1 MPEKPTYKDLEKT
14 MCKQAEAKYR
24 GIFEASKDAILIF
37 DMDGV
42 IREANPAASEL
53 YGYIHDEMIGLSGK
67 DIVHSDHQHVFKE
80 FVEKVSEGGIVHLE
94 SIDIRKD
101 GSLFQVEVKGG
112 GLTYNGDPHL
122 LSIIRDVSE
131 KKNLLSQLQATLEA
145 TVDGIIVVGIDGKI
159 KVFSKRFKKIW
170 NMPDSVLNS
179 KDAKQVLTHVLDLIK
194 EPEVLSRKVQAAFTE
209 FNTNYFDTLYLKDGR
224 IFEYY
229 SRPQKIN
236 DKTIGRVWGFR
247 DITDRKQAET
257 ALLES
262 EAKYR
267 ELVQNA
273 NSIILRVDT
282 KGNITFFNEYAEK
295 FFGYKAEEVIGKNA
309 LNTILP
315 ETDSSGRNLAD
326 LVSSVKE
333 HLEQYASNENENRL
347 RNGKRVWVAWANK
360 AVYDLKG
367 DIKEFLCI
375 GNDITERKSLEKQL
389 KQSQK
394 MEALGTLSGGIAH
407 EFNNLLGIIIGNTEL
422 ALDDVPEWNPAKDC
436 LEEIRTASLRA
447 KDVVRQ
453 IMSFAR
459 QTSAQRK
466 PIQISTII
474 QESLK
479 LIGTTIPTT
488 IEINRQIRCES
499 ELILANPIEI
509 NQILMNLCT
518 NSVHAMSDQTGIL
531 EVGLEAIALDS
542 NSARQYE
549 DLKPGEFVKLT
560 VKDTGH
566 GIRTNII
573 DKIFDPYFTTKD
585 VDVGLGMGMAIV
597 YGIVKK
603 HDGAIKINSAVNK
616 GTVVECLFPII
627 KDAGE
632 LQVVEIPEE
641 LPTGTETILFVDDEA
656 SLVKMVKQML
666 GRLGYLV
673 TGKVSSIEALK
684 AFQADPAQFDLIIT
698 DMAMPQMA
706 GDQLVQKL
714 FKIRSDV
721 PVIICTGHSD
731 RIDKEKAVALGVAAY
746 QMKPYDKKV
755 LANTVRRVL
764 DEAKDRA

>member
-14 MCKQAEAKYR
+14 MRKQAEAKYR

-295 FFGYKAEEVIGKNA
+295 FFGYKAEEVIGKNV

-326 LVSSVKE
+326 LFYNVKE
-333 HLEQYASNENENRL
+333 HPERYASNENENRL

-616 GTVVECLFPII
+616 GTIVECLFPII

-632 LQVVEIPEE
+632 LQVVETPKD

-666 GRLGYLV
+666 ERLGYLV

-684 AFQADPAQFDLIIT
+684 VFQADPAQFDLIIT
-698 DMAMPQMA
+698 DMAMPRMA

-721 PVIICTGHSD
+721 PIIICTGHRD

>member
-1 MPEKPTYKDLEKT
+1 M
-14 MCKQAEAKYR
+14 
-24 GIFEASKDAILIF
+24 
-37 DMDGV
+37 
-42 IREANPAASEL
+42 
-53 YGYIHDEMIGLSGK
+53 
-67 DIVHSDHQHVFKE
+67 
-80 FVEKVSEGGIVHLE
+80 
-94 SIDIRKD
+94 
-101 GSLFQVEVKGG
+101 
-112 GLTYNGDPHL
+112 
-122 LSIIRDVSE
+122 
-131 KKNLLSQLQATLEA
+131 
-145 TVDGIIVVGIDGKI
+145 
-159 KVFSKRFKKIW
+159 
-170 NMPDSVLNS
+170 
-179 KDAKQVLTHVLDLIK
+179 
-194 EPEVLSRKVQAAFTE
+194 
-209 FNTNYFDTLYLKDGR
+209 
-224 IFEYY
+224 
-229 SRPQKIN
+229 
-236 DKTIGRVWGFR
+236 
-247 DITDRKQAET
+247 
-257 ALLES
+257 
-262 EAKYR
+262 
-267 ELVQNA
+267 
-273 NSIILRVDT
+273 
-282 KGNITFFNEYAEK
+282 
-295 FFGYKAEEVIGKNA
+295 
-309 LNTILP
+309 
-315 ETDSSGRNLAD
+315 
-326 LVSSVKE
+326 
-333 HLEQYASNENENRL
+333 
-347 RNGKRVWVAWANK
+347 
-360 AVYDLKG
+360 
-367 DIKEFLCI
+367 
-375 GNDITERKSLEKQL
+375 
-389 KQSQK
+389 
-394 MEALGTLSGGIAH
+394 GTLSGGIAH

-616 GTVVECLFPII
+616 GTIVECLFPII

-632 LQVVEIPEE
+632 LQVVETPKD

-666 GRLGYLV
+666 ERLGYLV

-684 AFQADPAQFDLIIT
+684 VFQADPAQFDLIIT
-698 DMAMPQMA
+698 DMAMPRMA

-721 PVIICTGHSD
+721 PIIICTGHRD

>member
-1 MPEKPTYKDLEKT
+1 
-14 MCKQAEAKYR
+14 
-24 GIFEASKDAILIF
+24 
-37 DMDGV
+37 
-42 IREANPAASEL
+42 
-53 YGYIHDEMIGLSGK
+53 
-67 DIVHSDHQHVFKE
+67 
-80 FVEKVSEGGIVHLE
+80 
-94 SIDIRKD
+94 
-101 GSLFQVEVKGG
+101 
-112 GLTYNGDPHL
+112 
-122 LSIIRDVSE
+122 
-131 KKNLLSQLQATLEA
+131 
-145 TVDGIIVVGIDGKI
+145 
-159 KVFSKRFKKIW
+159 
-170 NMPDSVLNS
+170 
-179 KDAKQVLTHVLDLIK
+179 
-194 EPEVLSRKVQAAFTE
+194 
-209 FNTNYFDTLYLKDGR
+209 
-224 IFEYY
+224 
-229 SRPQKIN
+229 
-236 DKTIGRVWGFR
+236 
-247 DITDRKQAET
+247 
-257 ALLES
+257 
-262 EAKYR
+262 
-267 ELVQNA
+267 
-273 NSIILRVDT
+273 
-282 KGNITFFNEYAEK
+282 
-295 FFGYKAEEVIGKNA
+295 
-309 LNTILP
+309 
-315 ETDSSGRNLAD
+315 
-326 LVSSVKE
+326 
-333 HLEQYASNENENRL
+333 
-347 RNGKRVWVAWANK
+347 
-360 AVYDLKG
+360 
-367 DIKEFLCI
+367 
-375 GNDITERKSLEKQL
+375 
-389 KQSQK
+389 
-394 MEALGTLSGGIAH
+394 LGTLSGGIAH

-616 GTVVECLFPII
+616 GTIVECLFPII

-632 LQVVEIPEE
+632 LQVVETPKD

-666 GRLGYLV
+666 ERLGYLV

-684 AFQADPAQFDLIIT
+684 VFQADPAQFDLIIT
-698 DMAMPQMA
+698 DMAMPRMA

-721 PVIICTGHSD
+721 PIIICTGHRD

>member
-14 MCKQAEAKYR
+14 MRKQAEAKYR

-295 FFGYKAEEVIGKNA
+295 FFGYKAEEVIGKNV

-326 LVSSVKE
+326 LFYNVKE
-333 HLEQYASNENENRL
+333 HPERYASNENENRL

>member
-14 MCKQAEAKYR
+14 MRKQAEAKYR

-282 KGNITFFNEYAEK
+282 KGNLTFFNEYAEK

>member
-295 FFGYKAEEVIGKNA
+295 FFGYKAEEVIGKNV

-326 LVSSVKE
+326 LFYNVKE
-333 HLEQYASNENENRL
+333 HPERYASNENENRL

-616 GTVVECLFPII
+616 GTIVECLFPII

-698 DMAMPQMA
+698 DMAMPRMA

>member
-14 MCKQAEAKYR
+14 MRKQAEAKYR

-122 LSIIRDVSE
+122 LAIIRDVSE

-295 FFGYKAEEVIGKNA
+295 FFGYKAEEVIGKNV

-326 LVSSVKE
+326 LFYNVKE
-333 HLEQYASNENENRL
+333 HPERYASNENENRL

-616 GTVVECLFPII
+616 GTIVECLFPII

-632 LQVVEIPEE
+632 LQVVETPKD

-666 GRLGYLV
+666 ERLGYLV

-684 AFQADPAQFDLIIT
+684 VFQADPAQFDLIIT
-698 DMAMPQMA
+698 DMAMPRMA

-721 PVIICTGHSD
+721 PIIICTGHRD

>member
-14 MCKQAEAKYR
+14 MRKQAEAKYR

-295 FFGYKAEEVIGKNA
+295 FFGYKAEEVIGKNV